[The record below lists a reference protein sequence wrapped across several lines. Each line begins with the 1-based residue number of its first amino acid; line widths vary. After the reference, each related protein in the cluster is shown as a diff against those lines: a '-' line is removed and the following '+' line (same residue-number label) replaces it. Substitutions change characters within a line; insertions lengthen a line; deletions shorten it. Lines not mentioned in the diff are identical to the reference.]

1 MESPDKKPPVR
12 GQVKI
17 HVPADLEPTY
27 TNFALITHSRSEIVV
42 DFAQIMPQVQQ
53 ARVTSR
59 MVMTPINAKLLLQAL
74 TKHLARFESQHGE
87 IPVPEQNSLADQ
99 LFRPPASEEGQE
111 E

>member
-1 MESPDKKPPVR
+1 MDSPEKKPPIR

-27 TNFALITHSRSEIVV
+27 TNFALITHSRSEIVI
-42 DFAQIMPQVQQ
+42 DFAQIMPQVRQ
-53 ARVTSR
+53 ANVTSR
-59 MVMTPINAKLLLQAL
+59 MVMTPTNAKLLLRAL
-74 TKHLARFESQHGE
+74 TKHLARFESQHGD
-87 IPVPEQNSLADQ
+87 IPVPEHSSLADQ